1 MRRRLFLQK
10 SIAALIMQKNPWK
23 LQSRNRQLAALI
35 MRKKNPENFRIEI
48 DNTLGEQVNK

>member
-1 MRRRLFLQK
+1 MKRRLFLQK

-23 LQSRNRQLAALI
+23 LQNRNRQLAALI

-48 DNTLGEQVNK
+48 DNTLGEQLNK